1 MLPLGTK
8 APDFALPDTTGD
20 VVSRE
25 SLEGASGLLVMF
37 LSNHCPYVKHIREEL
52 AALGTD
58 YAPQGVAVVAIN
70 ANDVEK
76 YPDDSPEKM
85 IEEVREAG
93 YTFPYLFD
101 ESQEVAKAYKAACTP
116 DFFLFDQNQELVY
129 RGQLDE
135 SRPGSEI
142 PVTGE
147 DLRRAI
153 DTLLKEGK
161 AVAEQRPSMGCNIKW
176 KAGNEPAYFG

>member
-1 MLPLGTK
+1 MVRTLSTMLPLGTK

-76 YPDDSPEKM
+76 YPDDSPEK
-85 IEEVREAG
+85 
-93 YTFPYLFD
+93 P
-101 ESQEVAKAYKAACTP
+101 K
-116 DFFLFDQNQELVY
+116 
-129 RGQLDE
+129 
-135 SRPGSEI
+135 
-142 PVTGE
+142 
-147 DLRRAI
+147 
-153 DTLLKEGK
+153 
-161 AVAEQRPSMGCNIKW
+161 NIRLT
-176 KAGNEPAYFG
+176 E